1 MRVIINL
8 SFCIFSLILIF
19 SPIVLALDTSIR
31 FNRIST
37 EHGLPQV
44 SANTILSGSRGF
56 IWVGTQEG
64 LARFDGYNFKVFKYN
79 PNNSNSISSSFVQTI
94 IEDRNGNF
102 WLGTRAGGL
111 NRFDPK
117 TETFTHYKANSNDF
131 NGLSHNDV
139 VTLFED
145 HSGNIWIGTRGG
157 GLNRYNVKT
166 QMFSHYSYDTNNISS
181 LSNNNVTTIT
191 EDQDG
196 SLWIGTDGGGLNR
209 FNPQTE
215 KFTHFT
221 FDANDENSLSNNRVS
236 TIIIDSNRK
245 LWIGTRGGGVN
256 RLEPNTEI
264 FKRYKAEVKKL
275 KTLSD
280 DFVLSICEDNKG
292 DIWIGTR
299 DNGVDRFTP
308 RTEEFINYKF
318 NLSVPNSLSDDS
330 ILSIMEDPL
339 GNMWIGTYSGGIS
352 LYIPKTNDFNHH
364 HSNPKSPTSLSSN
377 NIRAIKQDRQGFLW
391 IGTSNGL
398 EMFDSNT
405 KSFTNFRSQ
414 VNEQNSLSDDFIWTI
429 TEDRQ
434 GILWVGT
441 QSGGL
446 NRFDPNTKS
455 FTHLRSNVDEPNSLS
470 DDYIWVITEDR
481 QGILWIGTQSGGLN
495 RFDPNTKVFTHFR
508 SNVEDPNSLSDD
520 NVRVVTEDS
529 QGILWIGTN
538 SGLDKFNPLT
548 QSFSHYSF
556 DPLNEHSLSND
567 AVRDIIEDKKG
578 NLWIGTRSGLNVFD
592 KETEKFK
599 YYRESDGLPNDV
611 IYQVIEDNDGFIW
624 VSTNQG
630 LSKLDPQTETFKN
643 YDSGDGLQNN
653 EFNGGA
659 SFKSINGEL
668 FFGGVN
674 GFNRF
679 FPMNIKKDITPPNV
693 VIVEMSVLNNQVVI
707 EPYSEKSSHNQ
718 DSYILNNAIHTTK
731 SITLTYLE
739 NIISLEFSALHF
751 SNPKKNLYAYQLEGF
766 DKNWVHT
773 DFKNRRASYTNLP
786 AGEYNFKVKASN
798 ADGYWNEEGTS
809 LKITVLP
816 PPWKTWW
823 AYSLYG
829 ICLLSLVLRFIHYQR
844 KKVIFERNLN
854 AQLENKVVERT
865 SQLQYKTEE
874 LQKSNTMLEKMSL
887 TDQLT
892 GLKNRRF
899 LLNNIESDISLVL
912 RKYKSSHDSM
922 NTQKPEEADLIF
934 FLIDLDHFKMVND
947 VYGHTAGDAVLI
959 QIKVILKQVFREAD
973 YLVRWG
979 GEEFLVIARF
989 TERNNAPELAERLRQ
1004 AVESHDFDIGDEK
1017 ILKKTC
1023 SIGFACYPFSTGD
1036 NEALSWEQVVDVA
1049 DHCMYA
1055 AKKSSRNA
1063 WVGLYNENTEIG
1075 DSDLFTMVIEQT
1087 QSLIQTDELKILSS
1101 IIDVDQVN
1109 W

>member
-1 MRVIINL
+1 
-8 SFCIFSLILIF
+8 
-19 SPIVLALDTSIR
+19 
-31 FNRIST
+31 
-37 EHGLPQV
+37 
-44 SANTILSGSRGF
+44 
-56 IWVGTQEG
+56 
-64 LARFDGYNFKVFKYN
+64 
-79 PNNSNSISSSFVQTI
+79 
-94 IEDRNGNF
+94 
-102 WLGTRAGGL
+102 
-111 NRFDPK
+111 
-117 TETFTHYKANSNDF
+117 
-131 NGLSHNDV
+131 
-139 VTLFED
+139 
-145 HSGNIWIGTRGG
+145 
-157 GLNRYNVKT
+157 
-166 QMFSHYSYDTNNISS
+166 
-181 LSNNNVTTIT
+181 
-191 EDQDG
+191 
-196 SLWIGTDGGGLNR
+196 
-209 FNPQTE
+209 
-215 KFTHFT
+215 
-221 FDANDENSLSNNRVS
+221 
-236 TIIIDSNRK
+236 
-245 LWIGTRGGGVN
+245 
-256 RLEPNTEI
+256 
-264 FKRYKAEVKKL
+264 
-275 KTLSD
+275 
-280 DFVLSICEDNKG
+280 
-292 DIWIGTR
+292 
-299 DNGVDRFTP
+299 
-308 RTEEFINYKF
+308 
-318 NLSVPNSLSDDS
+318 
-330 ILSIMEDPL
+330 
-339 GNMWIGTYSGGIS
+339 
-352 LYIPKTNDFNHH
+352 
-364 HSNPKSPTSLSSN
+364 
-377 NIRAIKQDRQGFLW
+377 
-391 IGTSNGL
+391 
-398 EMFDSNT
+398 
-405 KSFTNFRSQ
+405 
-414 VNEQNSLSDDFIWTI
+414 
-429 TEDRQ
+429 
-434 GILWVGT
+434 
-441 QSGGL
+441 
-446 NRFDPNTKS
+446 
-455 FTHLRSNVDEPNSLS
+455 
-470 DDYIWVITEDR
+470 
-481 QGILWIGTQSGGLN
+481 
-495 RFDPNTKVFTHFR
+495 
-508 SNVEDPNSLSDD
+508 
-520 NVRVVTEDS
+520 
-529 QGILWIGTN
+529 
-538 SGLDKFNPLT
+538 
-548 QSFSHYSF
+548 
-556 DPLNEHSLSND
+556 
-567 AVRDIIEDKKG
+567 
-578 NLWIGTRSGLNVFD
+578 
-592 KETEKFK
+592 
-599 YYRESDGLPNDV
+599 
-611 IYQVIEDNDGFIW
+611 
-624 VSTNQG
+624 
-630 LSKLDPQTETFKN
+630 
-643 YDSGDGLQNN
+643 
-653 EFNGGA
+653 
-659 SFKSINGEL
+659 
-668 FFGGVN
+668 
-674 GFNRF
+674 
-679 FPMNIKKDITPPNV
+679 
-693 VIVEMSVLNNQVVI
+693 MSVLNNQVVI

-829 ICLLSLVLRFIHYQR
+829 IFLLSLVLRFIHYQR

-1023 SIGFACYPFSTGD
+1023 SIGFACYPFSTGE